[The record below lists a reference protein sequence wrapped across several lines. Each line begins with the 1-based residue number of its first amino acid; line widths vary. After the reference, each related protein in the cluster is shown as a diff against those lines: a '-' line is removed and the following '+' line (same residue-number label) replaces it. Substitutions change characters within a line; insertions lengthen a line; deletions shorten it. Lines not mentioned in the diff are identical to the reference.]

1 MVTPMDDGQAM
12 LDKIFA
18 MVEAGDPKGN
28 VYRPFT
34 DQESL
39 KLIEAAGTVRS
50 TRWNIFN
57 LSNLVAMAGARLDC
71 GTSHYGSKSCFQ

>member
-1 MVTPMDDGQAM
+1 MDDGKAQ

-28 VYRPFT
+28 CYRPFT

-39 KLIEAAGTVRS
+39 KLIEVAGTVREQ
-50 TRWNIFN
+50 
-57 LSNLVAMAGARLDC
+57 LLA
-71 GTSHYGSKSCFQ
+71 